1 MRVVTWTSSARSHFG
16 HFEDFFCTA
25 SLCSG
30 HGFIRPAASGSV
42 FWQNCCS
49 CAWLPGSLHA
59 QGGDVRKFLQVD
71 LENINSPSCWGKIKL
86 NIFEIMHADLTC
98 QSTTK
103 KSKVAALSGPAG
115 VVHPKGVTPQTART
129 ALSRIHQTYE
139 IVSKQGSL
147 LAHATAQAII
157 ASLAIIWPPS
167 TWAVRPERMVPS
179 LVIAQVP

>member
-42 FWQNCCS
+42 FWQNRCS
-49 CAWLPGSLHA
+49 CAWLPGGLHA

-103 KSKVAALSGPAG
+103 KGKVAALSGPAG
-115 VVHPKGVTPQTART
+115 VVHPKGVTSANRTDRAEPHPPNLRDCQQTRQLAGSCNCSGHYSFIGNYL
-129 ALSRIHQTYE
+129 A
-139 IVSKQGSL
+139 SKHLGCE
-147 LAHATAQAII
+147 T
-157 ASLAIIWPPS
+157 
-167 TWAVRPERMVPS
+167 
-179 LVIAQVP
+179 